1 MRRDSADVAVADMN
15 VAASRAALGRIRALT
30 PPDAEWAAVRDAY
43 AEVGEDWIRLATREL
58 AAEHAVELQARID
71 ALKAR
76 RSELRARI

>member
-1 MRRDSADVAVADMN
+1 M
-15 VAASRAALGRIRALT
+15 
-30 PPDAEWAAVRDAY
+30 RDAY